1 MQKGTIDVVFAVF
14 AIIKVFT
21 VWGRNHIILKQVG
34 LT

>member
-1 MQKGTIDVVFAVF
+1 MQKETIDVVF

-21 VWGRNHIILKQVG
+21 VRGRNHIILKQVE